1 MNHITL
7 VSVMTDA
14 NIPKA
19 LMVPRVVA
27 IKMAGC

>member
-1 MNHITL
+1 MNDITL
-7 VSVMTDA
+7 VNVMTDA
-14 NIPKA
+14 NVPKA